1 LDVFTTSLKGLV
13 PSSGGGTTNFLRA
26 DGAWSPAGTSLSDGD
41 KGDITVSGS
50 GAVWTIDNNVVTYAK
65 IQNISTT
72 DRLLGR
78 DTAGAG
84 IIEEISVSGGLEFTG
99 GPGIRT
105 SAFTGDVTKSAG
117 GTVLTIANDIVTYAK
132 MQNIS
137 ATSRFLGRITAG
149 AGDTEE
155 LTGTQATTLLNTF
168 TSALKGLVPP
178 SGGGTV
184 NFLRA
189 DGTFTTPAGTGV
201 TTGAFTPVL
210 SFGGASVGITYATQH
225 GSYQR
230 VNKWIHFNLT
240 VELSDVGTS
249 TGAALITGLPFS
261 ISVDSPVSFWI
272 DDLFTNAGATVE
284 PLLEVGTSE
293 ISFYELIDG
302 DVSAT
307 IDESWFTS
315 SAFVIIS
322 GTYQTNDP

>member
-1 LDVFTTSLKGLV
+1 L
-13 PSSGGGTTNFLRA
+13 A
-26 DGAWSPAGTSLSDGD
+26 DGD
-41 KGDITVSGS
+41 KGDIVVSGS
-50 GAVWTIDNNVVTYAK
+50 GTVWTIDNSVVTYAK
-65 IQNISTT
+65 IQNISAT

-84 IIEEISVSGGLEFTG
+84 VIEEITVSGGLEFTG

-137 ATSRFLGRITAG
+137 
-149 AGDTEE
+149 DTEE
-155 LTGTQATTLLNTF
+155 LTGTQATSLLNTF